1 MANSI
6 DLAKK
11 FVPIIDGVYKAE
23 SVTNGMDAATRP
35 DFTGTNE
42 VKVLK
47 TSTTGL
53 GDYSRE
59 TGYPKGDV
67 TAVWETLTLTE
78 ERGKEISIDRMD
90 NEETLGLTF
99 GSVTGEFMRLHVI
112 PELDAYRFAK
122 YASASGINAVDTPAI
137 LTSQTIL
144 AAIDEAVR
152 QLDADE
158 VPMAGRRLY
167 INSDLKPILNT
178 ALTRQWGSDGV
189 VNTVLAGYNDM
200 PITWVPKSRFYSE
213 IQLNAG
219 AGSWGYERAHG
230 KQEFTGDGNTVAFT
244 LTDKPA
250 AASLTTV
257 TVSGTATTAYTY
269 VESTGVLTFTTAPAS
284 AAPVVVNYY
293 TAANINFMII
303 YPPAILQVVKF
314 SLPKIFDPDVNQDK
328 DAWKFQFREYHDAFV
343 YENKTKGIYL
353 HKMPV

>member
-6 DLAKK
+6 ELAKK

-59 TGYPKGDV
+59 NGYPKGDV
-67 TAVWETLTLTE
+67 TAAWETLTLTE
-78 ERGKEISIDRMD
+78 ERGKEISVDRMD
-90 NEETLGLTF
+90 DEETLGLTF
-99 GSVTGEFMRLHVI
+99 GTVTGEFMRLHVI

-122 YASASGINAVDTPAI
+122 YASTTGINTTEAAV
-137 LTSQTIL
+137 LTKDTIL

-158 VPMAGRRLY
+158 VPMAGRKLY
-167 INSDLKPILNT
+167 INSDLKPILNA
-178 ALTRQWGSDGV
+178 ALARQWGSDGT

-200 PITWVPKSRFYSE
+200 PIVWVPKSRFYTA
-213 IQLNAG
+213 ITLNDG
-219 AGSWGYERAHG
+219 AASWGYT
-230 KQEFTGDGNTVAFT
+230 K
-244 LTDKPA
+244 A
-250 AASLTTV
+250 AD
-257 TVSGTATTAYTY
+257 
-269 VESTGVLTFTTAPAS
+269 
-284 AAPVVVNYY
+284 AAD
-293 TAANINFMII
+293 INFMII

-314 SLPKIFDPDVNQDK
+314 SLPKIFDPDTNQDK

-343 YENKTKGIYL
+343 YENKVKGLYL
-353 HKMPV
+353 HKSTT